1 MLTSI
6 LRRTITASTLNIANR
21 SFAYVPQSFQTH
33 EKVAIIGSGSFGSA
47 AALSVARNAAS
58 FDFCDT
64 EVKMYTFEEEIT
76 VGDGIVSFPETEK
89 LSRII
94 NKKHENP
101 KYLPGVKLP
110 GNLLSCPDLLTTCLD
125 ATLLIFVM
133 PFQFLKP
140 LLPTVKKVMSPNA
153 RGVSLIK
160 EVHFDEETLGVKL
173 ISKQISEGLSFRRE
187 EDGREREFKCGVLM
201 GANIA
206 SEIANGDFSESTLA
220 TRFPP
225 NTDGDNLNE
234 KTRLILNN
242 TTSFRVY
249 SIRDVEGCE
258 ACGALKN
265 VIAIGAGFVDGLG
278 MGSNTKAA
286 LMRIGIQE
294 MERFCNDF
302 LDGVSPSTFS
312 ESCGMADLI
321 TTCVG
326 GRNRKCG
333 EIFARSRIS
342 GETTSWDDIERDN
355 LNGQRLRGVKT
366 TKQVHEL
373 LKSQGLLK
381 LYPLFSKI
389 YGIAIDGEPVDSI
402 IDGLYI
408 PNEVVK
414 ERGGGEE
421 TEREEH
427 VEV

>member
-187 EDGREREFKCGVLM
+187 E
-201 GANIA
+201 
-206 SEIANGDFSESTLA
+206 STLA

-286 LMRIGIQE
+286 LMRIGIQ
-294 MERFCNDF
+294 
-302 LDGVSPSTFS
+302 
-312 ESCGMADLI
+312 
-321 TTCVG
+321 
-326 GRNRKCG
+326 G
-333 EIFARSRIS
+333 EIRS
-342 GETTSWDDIERDN
+342 
-355 LNGQRLRGVKT
+355 
-366 TKQVHEL
+366 H
-373 LKSQGLLK
+373 
-381 LYPLFSKI
+381 KI
-389 YGIAIDGEPVDSI
+389 
-402 IDGLYI
+402 
-408 PNEVVK
+408 
-414 ERGGGEE
+414 
-421 TEREEH
+421 
-427 VEV
+427 